1 MLRKHRLA
9 GPLAAGRGSG
19 HMVSSQR
26 RKSSFASLAW
36 SRQVPVEVTRH
47 LLLRLE
53 EFGHAQDCPVYRQAC
68 CAQLC
73 EQCCL
78 AQLCLIVS
86 ASRAGA
92 SCMQLRHGQDHHAQG
107 QHHQRTRAEACSAL
121 RMGNSLCSAWF
132 GKPFR
137 KLQESN
143 HVRSRF
149 IIYSQPNLG
158 AYEGLH
164 IFVYKHNLDLAA
176 PAVWAPRNRALMTS
190 PRWRQQAQKELERHK
205 KGHTPTQ
212 QIYDYEIKTVQ
223 R

>member
-1 MLRKHRLA
+1 MLRKYRLA

-36 SRQVPVEVTRH
+36 SRQVPVEVARH

-53 EFGHAQDCPVYRQAC
+53 EFGHAQ
-68 CAQLC
+68 
-73 EQCCL
+73 E
-78 AQLCLIVS
+78 AQLCLIVL

-92 SCMQLRHGQDHHAQG
+92 WCMQLRHGQDHHAQG
-107 QHHQRTRAEACSAL
+107 QHHQRTRAEACSAV
-121 RMGNSLCSAWF
+121 RMGNLISLCSAWF

-137 KLQESN
+137 KLQDSN

-149 IIYSQPNLG
+149 TIYSQPNLG

-190 PRWRQQAQKELERHK
+190 PR
-205 KGHTPTQ
+205 
-212 QIYDYEIKTVQ
+212 
-223 R
+223 